1 MTVDLIYKDLRK
13 IQLMEEKTSSLT
25 KIKQGFYSDISSL
38 YWNACEIPAEEVQ
51 NAKRI
56 ATQIYFLREKKII
69 HAALS
74 KARGGQPD
82 LKNMLDEEKIL
93 FDSTFEMLVQ
103 SRKNVI
109 D

>member
-13 IQLMEEKTSSLT
+13 IQLMEEKTSSLS
-25 KIKQGFYSDISSL
+25 KIKQGFYSDISAL
-38 YWNACEIPAEEVQ
+38 YWNDCGIPAEEVQ

-56 ATQIYFLREKKII
+56 ATEIYFLREKKII
-69 HAALS
+69 YASLS
-74 KARGGQPD
+74 KARGGTPD

-93 FDSTFEMLVQ
+93 FDSIFEMLMQ
-103 SRKNVI
+103 SRKNTI